1 MIRIIIKAL
10 VLVLTLLWP
19 LTCPAQES
27 AQSVEIGIDE
37 KLGDFV
43 PLDLTFYDENGDRA
57 ALNELIQRPTILN
70 LVYYRCPGICSP
82 LMSGIAEVL
91 GKLDLEPGKDYS
103 VLTIS
108 FDPSE
113 TPSLAA
119 EKKKN
124 YMATLGDPSFP
135 QEGWKFLTGDSAQI
149 VRLTDAVGFR
159 YKREGTEFLHT
170 AALTVLSPEGKI
182 ARYIY
187 GITFLPFEVKMAIL
201 EASEGKTG
209 PTISRVLLYCF
220 SYDPQGRRYVF
231 NILKVS
237 GTVILF
243 FAAAFLAYLIL
254 GGKRSNLQTGR

>member
-103 VLTIS
+103 V
-108 FDPSE
+108 
-113 TPSLAA
+113 
-119 EKKKN
+119 
-124 YMATLGDPSFP
+124 
-135 QEGWKFLTGDSAQI
+135 
-149 VRLTDAVGFR
+149 
-159 YKREGTEFLHT
+159 
-170 AALTVLSPEGKI
+170 
-182 ARYIY
+182 
-187 GITFLPFEVKMAIL
+187 
-201 EASEGKTG
+201 
-209 PTISRVLLYCF
+209 
-220 SYDPQGRRYVF
+220 
-231 NILKVS
+231 
-237 GTVILF
+237 
-243 FAAAFLAYLIL
+243 
-254 GGKRSNLQTGR
+254 